1 MRRSADLSAFLFW
14 ALGIL
19 SASAQDRAP
28 LPPVR
33 PPSSHEAPPAAPAA
47 PAPPSSP
54 PVPSVQPQAAA
65 GACVEE
71 LKASQIEAEAASSP
85 HASPDAC
92 SIAEPVR
99 ITSIGLHGGGKLD
112 LPAHPLLDC
121 SFALAF
127 AGFLRDLVAP
137 LGEAMLGATV
147 VMLDTGPGYYC
158 RDVDRVSGAKVN
170 PHGKGIAIDVSA
182 VLLADRRRIAVGHEA
197 SPQEALFM
205 QTMRRAGCG
214 YSCRSHRGVG
224 CRSGNGRRG
233 SRPYWGQVTQIKVPL
248 IALTAHRP
256 GPGSIVMASTPRQR
270 LVGRRPCPIERSPLR
285 RLPQDDVAV
294 ALARPPHRPWA
305 RPPACPQALTKAG
318 DASSVRRDWR
328 MTHGRRPP
336 ERN

>member
-1 MRRSADLSAFLFW
+1 MPPTDSMEK
-14 ALGIL
+14 
-19 SASAQDRAP
+19 P
-28 LPPVR
+28 PPVERTGR
-33 PPSSHEAPPAAPAA
+33 P
-47 PAPPSSP
+47 
-54 PVPSVQPQAAA
+54 
-65 GACVEE
+65 
-71 LKASQIEAEAASSP
+71 
-85 HASPDAC
+85 
-92 SIAEPVR
+92 
-99 ITSIGLHGGGKLD
+99 
-112 LPAHPLLDC
+112 
-121 SFALAF
+121 
-127 AGFLRDLVAP
+127 
-137 LGEAMLGATV
+137 
-147 VMLDTGPGYYC
+147 
-158 RDVDRVSGAKVN
+158 
-170 PHGKGIAIDVSA
+170 
-182 VLLADRRRIAVGHEA
+182 IAVFSNSYARLPERFFARLAPTPATKPRLIKFNESLA
-197 SPQEALFM
+197 S
-205 QTMRRAGCG
+205 MRRAGCG